1 MSKSI
6 RKYFF
11 SIGTIT
17 YDLESIS
24 IIKEAIWVLVLVC
37 VCYGVFN
44 GTNHSTHVNSGWA
57 HAHTFIKEKNNGI
70 LWACFTSGSVRAFL
84 WQIRTYHKLQQHIW
98 LIKVSS
104 LTEKQQ
110 QRRNPTESKWWK
122 VF

>member
-44 GTNHSTHVNSGWA
+44 GTNHSTHETQAERMRIPSLKKKTMGYYVL
-57 HAHTFIKEKNNGI
+57 I
-70 LWACFTSGSVRAFL
+70 L
-84 WQIRTYHKLQQHIW
+84 LQVQYEHFYD
-98 LIKVSS
+98 K
-104 LTEKQQ
+104 
-110 QRRNPTESKWWK
+110 
-122 VF
+122 